1 MWGDVVKYAINL
13 IRWLFL
19 CCLTCVAAFLC
30 EVALHTESNLEL
42 LLCVVLGGAST
53 IALVGLTCMWEL
65 H

>member
-1 MWGDVVKYAINL
+1 MKYSINL

-19 CCLTCVAAFLC
+19 CGLSCVAAYMC
-30 EVALHTESNLEL
+30 VVAWHTENNLEL

>member
-19 CCLTCVAAFLC
+19 YCLVFIAAYMVA
-30 EVALHTESNLEL
+30 VALHTENNLEL
-42 LLCVVLGGAST
+42 LLCIVLGGT
-53 IALVGLTCMWEL
+53 TTVVVVGLTCMWEL